1 MNTIKTFHGKKKIG
15 TLCKQQRVPRR
26 YRRIQREGRL
36 KKQRE
41 VKQNLV
47 SQIILENV
55 FSRLQLTYPLN
66 LTL

>member
-1 MNTIKTFHGKKKIG
+1 MARKRSEHYVNNKEFLAAIVEYKEKVA
-15 TLCKQQRVPRR
+15 LAA
-26 YRRIQREGRL
+26 E
-36 KKQRE
+36 RE

-55 FSRLQLTYPLN
+55 FSRLQLIYLLN